1 MMKRIH
7 LLIAVILLALSSCQ
21 SLDSKKGNK
30 EDAHYQDTRQSL
42 TVQEQRRPQ
51 HFLVV
56 SGSSR
61 KNLLGQTIVR
71 GQITN
76 KATIAIFKNVS
87 LKFSFYSKTR
97 VLLDTQQETIYDEFH
112 PGDTKDFKSKY
123 FEPKGTD
130 SVGIVVTGADIVP

>member
-1 MMKRIH
+1 MKRAHIFIAG
-7 LLIAVILLALSSCQ
+7 LILMVYSCH
-21 SLDSKKGNK
+21 SMDSKKGDK

-71 GQITN
+71 GTITS
-76 KATIAIFKNVS
+76 KATIAIFKNVT
-87 LKFSFYSKTR
+87 LKFSFYSKTHS
-97 VLLDTQQETIYDEFH
+97 LLDTQKETIYDEFH
-112 PGDTKDFKSKY
+112 PGDSKDFKSKY

-130 SVGIVVTGADIVP
+130 SVGIMVVGADIVP